1 MIELLSAP
9 IRRYI
14 RDKRWESLRPIQ
26 SHAIA
31 HIIQSDK
38 HIILSSKTASGKT
51 EAAFLPMLSK
61 LDYTRRGVKILYVS
75 PLIALINDQFNRIEE
90 LCEYLEVP
98 VTKWHGEAKRSAK
111 EALLKSPDGVV
122 LITPESIEA
131 MLVNAPQNAAELF
144 GELQYLVIDEIHSF
158 IGTDRGTQ
166 LASLI
171 SRLGQIN
178 KTGFR
183 VIGLSATIGAVAEAK
198 KLTGH
203 PEHTTLLKDKAKREM
218 DISFKYYKIEGV
230 ELPLDLLKDLY
241 LEVKDSKVLIFPNS
255 RGRAE
260 EVAVKLKKISG
271 RVKGHTNYF
280 SHHSSVDRELREYIE
295 QFAKTNTRYPFAISC
310 TSTLELGI
318 DIGSVEKV
326 VQIDAAHSIAS
337 LIQRVGRSGRR
348 DGEKSSLISYATDE
362 WNLTQSLACIELF
375 REDFIE
381 PMHAAEKPYDLLL
394 HQILSIVKQYNGR
407 TIDQLKDLVA
417 VNFAFANI
425 SPEEIHYIIKGLLE
439 HEQLEQIGLELIIG
453 VEGERTVNTKDFYSV
468 FRTDPSFKII
478 HQDKTIGELPL
489 MSSLQIDENI
499 LLAAKIWKIQEIDYR
514 ASKVFVIPAKDGKKP
529 IFFGTGGEVH
539 PKIREK
545 MLEILCVGRYNNY
558 PELSEEAQE
567 ALRLL
572 QLEFRSFSIQD
583 IRIDRPLMAKHLESI
598 FYAFQGTKINRSI
611 NFLLSLKNIEVE
623 YHEHDSSF
631 IFKTSPSQVITIIKT
646 LSATPEEIDCQID
659 RLLQNNPTVMEFS
672 KWGKYL
678 PLDYQ
683 RFLLKSKVYD
693 FEGAQNFLQSCS
705 LIIATEKQ

>member
-14 RDKRWESLRPIQ
+14 RDKRWESLRAIQ

-31 HIIQSDK
+31 HIMQGDK
-38 HIILSSKTASGKT
+38 HLILSSRTASGKT

-61 LDYTRRGVKILYVS
+61 IDYKKRGVKILYIS

-90 LCEYLEVP
+90 LCEYLEIP
-98 VTKWHGEAKRSAK
+98 VTKWHGEAKRSVK
-111 EALLKSPDGVV
+111 DALLKSPDGVV

-131 MLVNAPQNAAELF
+131 MLVNAPQNAAKLF
-144 GELQYLVIDEIHSF
+144 AELQYLVIDEIHSF
-158 IGTDRGTQ
+158 IGTDRGMQ

-171 SRLGQIN
+171 SRLSQIN
-178 KTGFR
+178 ISAFR

-203 PEHTTLLKDKAKREM
+203 PEHTTLLRDKAQREM
-218 DISFKYYKIEGV
+218 DISFKYYKIEGA

-260 EVAVKLKKISG
+260 EVAVKLKKISD
-271 RVKGHTNYF
+271 RVKGHSNYF

-295 QFAKTNTRYPFAISC
+295 QFAKTNKRFPFAISC

-348 DGEKSSLISYATDE
+348 EGEKSSLVSYVTDQ
-362 WNLTQSLACIELF
+362 WNLAQSLACIQLYKE
-375 REDFIE
+375 EFIE
-381 PMHAAEKPYDLLL
+381 PMQAAEKPYDLLL
-394 HQILSIVKQYNGR
+394 HQILSIIKQYNGR
-407 TIDQLKDLVA
+407 TVNQLKALISA
-417 VNFAFANI
+417 NFAFSSI
-425 SPEEIHYIIKGLLE
+425 TQEEIQNIIQALLDS
-439 HEQLEQIGLELIIG
+439 EQLEQIGQELIIG

-478 HQDKTIGELPL
+478 HRDKTIGELPL
-489 MSSLQIDENI
+489 MSALQIDENI
-499 LLAAKIWKIQEIDYR
+499 LLAAKIWKIQEIDYK

-529 IFFGTGGEVH
+529 IFFGSGGEVH

-545 MLEILCVGRYNNY
+545 MLEILCKEQHTIY
-558 PELSEEAQE
+558 PELSEEAKE

-572 QLEFRSFSIQD
+572 QLEFRGFPITD
-583 IRIDRPLMAKHLESI
+583 VAVDRPLMAKHQESI
-598 FYAFQGTKINRSI
+598 FYSFQGTKINRSI
-611 NFLLSLKNIEVE
+611 HFLLMLKNILVE
-623 YHEHDSSF
+623 YNENDSSF
-631 IFKTSPSQVITIIKT
+631 TFKASPAQVMTTIKS
-646 LSATPEEIDCQID
+646 LSTAQNEIDDQLANLIES
-659 RLLQNNPTVMEFS
+659 NPATMEFS
-672 KWGKYL
+672 KWGKHL
-678 PLDYQ
+678 PLSYQ
-683 RFLLKSKVYD
+683 CYLLKSKVYD
-693 FEGAQNFLQSCS
+693 FERAENFLERCR
-705 LIIATEKQ
+705 LIAVKEE